1 VSRAAHLFDD
11 DKKFHGTAKLDVALV
26 PFFYFLE
33 SIAAIAVEL
42 EIYHS
47 PCGNVVSQFHRSL
60 PPFFAA
66 RCEGH
71 GESVGLVWKCLP
83 LVTVFRCGLLTQS
96 QIEGDFLGGQRVA
109 VVGRHHQE
117 AGSRRVVVSVGEV
130 GFFLGEVVV
139 LEASRSV
146 GGLQNLLW

>member
-1 VSRAAHLFDD
+1 MSR
-11 DKKFHGTAKLDVALV
+11 
-26 PFFYFLE
+26 
-33 SIAAIAVEL
+33 
-42 EIYHS
+42 
-47 PCGNVVSQFHRSL
+47 
-60 PPFFAA
+60 
-66 RCEGH
+66 
-71 GESVGLVWKCLP
+71 
-83 LVTVFRCGLLTQS
+83 LVTVFLCGLLTQS

-146 GGLQNLLW
+146 DGLQNLLW